1 MGRSSSS
8 DARKLLTPTTIARI
22 ETQFHLPA
30 ERTEI
35 QRDFL
40 YQSTGTT
47 IVLET

>member
-1 MGRSSSS
+1 MARSSSY
-8 DARKLLTPTTIARI
+8 DARKLLTPTTIAHI

-35 QRDFL
+35 QRDFH